1 MFSAFW
7 NTMGEKVFQTG
18 LHEVRVDIKNRLED
32 LHRIFVVDN
41 QGADYPVAFATNA
54 MYVLAREDGQSQLS
68 REIIEGTL
76 LPVVKAK
83 AHYLHGEGLAQM
95 AYALN
100 EYQIWDEEAWALLRE
115 HIPQHRHVHHIV
127 KNHRWGLKYFI
138 DHNGSEH
145 LLQQDI
151 NRFGN
156 MLFYKGKSFA
166 SS

>member
-1 MFSAFW
+1 
-7 NTMGEKVFQTG
+7 MGEKVFQTG

-156 MLFYKGKSFA
+156 MLFYKGKSFP